1 VIDPPSIRPDGTFTV
16 TLYQGQRYVVSAYHE
31 PSGFSGESAP
41 FVAGQTSPILVEL
54 KPPRKR
60 RPR

>member
-1 VIDPPSIRPDGTFTV
+1 V